1 MALTGGEMADP
12 RHPEGSLGWDVPG
25 LRAELLF
32 EMSVDMVDE
41 AQVVGATPHGIR
53 RIRYI
58 KGGTF
63 AGPKLAGEV
72 LPGGADWLLV
82 RSDGAREI
90 DVRVTLR
97 TDDGDLI
104 YAISRGIF
112 DVSPETFERIL
123 KGEAVDPADYY
134 FRTTPLFETASVKH
148 GWLNR
153 IVAASVGRQ
162 AAPTVVRQTI
172 YAIL

>member
-12 RHPEGSLGWDVPG
+12 RHPGGSLGWDVPG
-25 LRAELLF
+25 LRTELLF

-112 DVSPETFERIL
+112 DVSPETFARIL
-123 KGEAVDPADYY
+123 KGEAVDPAEYY

-153 IVAASVGRQ
+153 VVAASVGRQ

>member
-1 MALTGGEMADP
+1 MKGGEMEEDP
-12 RHPEGSLGWDVPG
+12 RHAGGPLGSDVPG

-32 EMSVDMVDE
+32 EMSVDLVDE
-41 AQVVGATPHGIR
+41 AQVVGATPHGLR

-112 DVSPETFERIL
+112 DVSPRPSRASSRVKRSI
-123 KGEAVDPADYY
+123 P
-134 FRTTPLFETASVKH
+134 RSTTS
-148 GWLNR
+148 
-153 IVAASVGRQ
+153 
-162 AAPTVVRQTI
+162 APRRCSRPRR
-172 YAIL
+172 